1 MDSNIV
7 ATMQAMVNGALEN
20 DLNVSIAEYILK
32 NLHSIQN
39 MTISDLA
46 FETFTSTASI
56 SRFARSLGCKNFN
69 EMKKG
74 LEPPKGMDSRRMHPD
89 PKGMFMDFTKKDP
102 FANYIDRIIQSLKDM
117 EEKLSMDDVDALVKA
132 IRETENVYFYAMS
145 IPNLLA
151 QNLQSNLLYA
161 GKFVY
166 SYDSGKSQLEA
177 ARTCP
182 EDSLAVVFSMN
193 GTFMEQNKAIMD
205 ALITRK
211 IRMILV
217 TQEASKVDAKNYDRI
232 ISLGQSTDT
241 VVGRYKTE
249 LFMEILVNR
258 YLYNYCGRDIL
269 EALDKTK

>member
-1 MDSNIV
+1 MDSNII

-32 NLHSIQN
+32 NIYSIQK

-46 FETFTSTASI
+46 YETFTSTASI

-74 LEPPKGMDSRRMHPD
+74 LQLPKGVDHRQFSPD

-102 FANYIDRIIQSLKDM
+102 FANYIDRIITSLKDM

-132 IRETENVYFYAMS
+132 IKETENVYFYAMS

-151 QNLQSNLLYA
+151 QNLQSNLLFS

-177 ARTCP
+177 AKSCP
-182 EDSLAVVFSMN
+182 TDSLAVVFSMN
-193 GTFMEQNKAIMD
+193 GTFIEQNKAIME
-205 ALITRK
+205 ALISRK

-217 TQEASKVDAKNYDRI
+217 TQEASKVNAENYDRI
-232 ISLGQSTDT
+232 ISLGDSSDT

-258 YLYNYCGRDIL
+258 YLYNYYGRIIQ
-269 EALDKTK
+269 ETIENK